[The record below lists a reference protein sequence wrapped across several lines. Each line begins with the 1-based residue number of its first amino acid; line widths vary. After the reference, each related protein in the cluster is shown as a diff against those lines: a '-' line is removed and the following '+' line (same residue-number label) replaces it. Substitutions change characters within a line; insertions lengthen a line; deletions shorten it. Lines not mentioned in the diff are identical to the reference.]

1 MSIEKVKVLFFGFVR
16 LRFFIGV
23 VIFIAAILKA
33 YQLATVPLPPV
44 VQGSVFTPLLEFLN
58 NRYLLVFVI
67 EVEIFFSLF
76 LFSGIWKQWAWFL
89 SLFCFSAFTIVS
101 AMKGLSGEN
110 SCGCFGV
117 ITVNPWFTAMFDLM
131 IVILL
136 AIFHE
141 RFNFNIALSI
151 WEKQKLFVIAII
163 WIILTV
169 PVLLTIFSL
178 KQVQVTLGTEMTTP
192 NGKKKIILEPETWK
206 DKKFPLIAHFT
217 QPADGE
223 ILKQGTWKIILI
235 HTDCPNCRKLISEME
250 NQNTT
255 NIALIEIPSPATE
268 YLSISKIS
276 FPVFKLDKNNEWFA
290 VTPCVI
296 VLVDGI
302 CTSINTPKPF

>member
-1 MSIEKVKVLFFGFVR
+1 MSIEKARVLFFGFVR

-44 VQGSVFTPLLEFLN
+44 VQGCIFTPLLEFLN

-76 LFSGIWKQWAWFL
+76 LFSGIWKQWAWLL
-89 SLFCFSAFTIVS
+89 SFFCFSAFTIVS
-101 AMKGLSGEN
+101 AMKGLSGES

-136 AIFHE
+136 AIFRE
-141 RFNFNIALSI
+141 RFNFNIALSK
-151 WEKQKLFVIAII
+151 WEKQKLFVIAVI
-163 WIILTV
+163 WILLTV

-192 NGKKKIILEPETWK
+192 DGKKKIILEPETWK

-223 ILKQGTWKIILI
+223 ILKQGTWTIILI

-255 NIALIEIPSPATE
+255 NTALIEIPSPATE
-268 YLSISKIS
+268 DLSISQIS
-276 FPVFKLDKNNEWFA
+276 FPIFKLDKSNEWFA